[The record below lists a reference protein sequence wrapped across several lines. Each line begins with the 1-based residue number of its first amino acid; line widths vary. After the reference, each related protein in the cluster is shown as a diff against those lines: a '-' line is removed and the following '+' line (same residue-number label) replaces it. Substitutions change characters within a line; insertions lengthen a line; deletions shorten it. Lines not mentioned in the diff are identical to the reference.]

1 MNDVAS
7 ASLADQVYEVL
18 LERLSQDSMQIG
30 TRLPGQTALAK
41 ELGVSVVV
49 VREALTRLRSE
60 GLVESRKGAG
70 VFVLSKPGGPS
81 GFKVP
86 QIADGDRGRLM
97 AVQEVRTTIEVATAE
112 LAARRRS
119 PEDIE
124 ACTAAF
130 KRLRAALAADQEAIQ
145 EDLRFHLAIA
155 KASQNE
161 FYPELLQYLHHVLI
175 QSLLASYEETRQM
188 PRRFEQVQD
197 EHAAIL
203 QAIVEGDSDAAGR
216 LMRTHLTNAGRR
228 LMAGSESAAPF
239 S

>member
-7 ASLADQVYEVL
+7 VFLADQVYGVL

-49 VREALTRLRSE
+49 VREALARLRSQ

-81 GFKVP
+81 GFKVS
-86 QIADGDRGRLM
+86 QIADGDLGRLM

-112 LAARRRS
+112 LAAKRRS

-130 KRLRAALAADQEAIQ
+130 KRLRAALAAGKEAIH
-145 EDLRFHLAIA
+145 EDFRFHLAIA

-175 QSLLASYEETRQM
+175 QSLLASYEETRQL

-197 EHAAIL
+197 EHATIL
-203 QAIVEGDSDAAGR
+203 EAIVEGDFDAAGR
-216 LMRTHLTNAGRR
+216 VMRTHLTNAGRR
-228 LMAGSESAAPF
+228 LLAGSDSASPF

>member
-7 ASLADQVYEVL
+7 VFLADQVYGVL

-49 VREALTRLRSE
+49 VREALARLRSQ

-86 QIADGDRGRLM
+86 QIADGDLGRLM

-112 LAARRRS
+112 LAAKRRS

-130 KRLRAALAADQEAIQ
+130 KRLRAALAAGKEAIH
-145 EDLRFHLAIA
+145 EHFRFHLAIA

-175 QSLLASYEETRQM
+175 QSLLASYEETRQL

-203 QAIVEGDSDAAGR
+203 EAIVEGDFDAAGR
-216 LMRTHLTNAGRR
+216 VMRTHLTNAGRR
-228 LMAGSESAAPF
+228 LLAGSDSASPF